1 MSKYIAKIGLEMHC
15 EISKTKTKVFSS
27 AKNDYSSSPNT
38 SVRPV
43 DMGFPGVLPVV
54 NKKAV
59 ELALRASMI
68 TNCTQPEYIWFER
81 KNYYYPDL
89 PKGYQI
95 TQETK
100 PIPVG
105 IYGYVDYE
113 CDGELK
119 RVRVNNIHLE
129 EDAASLDHFKN
140 TSTIDYNRAGVPL
153 LEIVTEPCFYS
164 ADEAVAFLEYM
175 RNVYQYTDISLA
187 DTKKGQIRCDVNVNL
202 KNENGEYV
210 TPRVEIKNVNSFSNV
225 HDAILYEE
233 KRQLKALEENNIME
247 LVQETRRWDEESN
260 STIRMRTKVDAIDYK
275 YFIDPN
281 IPPIKIDKN
290 WVEKIVKTIPRLP
303 LERQNSYI
311 TEYGLSAYDAK
322 ILVKDKDIASYFEEC
337 INLGLDAKM
346 ASNWITVNIVTELNK
361 DNSSIRDFYITP
373 LYLKQ
378 ILDRITDGTISNK
391 QAKEVF
397 SKALEERKEPQSFI
411 SKENSQISNEDE
423 LRSII
428 TKIINNNPG
437 QKEAYLNGKT
447 NLFDYFVGQVMK
459 QTRGKANPI
468 KTKEILSEELNK

>member
-1 MSKYIAKIGLEMHC
+1 MTKLQLVIGLEMHC
-15 EISKTKTKVFSS
+15 ELKSNAKVFSTGIN
-27 AKNDYSSSPNT
+27 KYSDTANCHVS
-38 SVRPV
+38 PV
-43 DMGFPGVLPVV
+43 DMAFPGTLPIV
-54 NKKAV
+54 NKKCIEHAIKM
-59 ELALRASMI
+59 ASVL
-68 TNCTQPEYIWFER
+68 NCTLADKFIFDR

-95 TQETK
+95 TQCTK
-100 PIPVG
+100 PIGVN
-105 IYGYVDYE
+105 GYIDLPCE
-113 CDGELK
+113 D
-119 RVRVNNIHLE
+119 RVIRAEIHDIHLE

-202 KNENGEYV
+202 KNEKGKYV

-233 KRQLKALEENNIME
+233 KRQLKALEENNLEE
-247 LVQETRRWDEESN
+247 LVQETRRWDEETN

-290 WVEKIVKTIPRLP
+290 WVGEIVKTIPRLP
-303 LERQNSYI
+303 LERQNSYMK
-311 TEYGLSAYDAK
+311 EYGLSAYDAK

-361 DNSSIRDFYITP
+361 DNSSIKDFYITP

-378 ILDRITDGTISNK
+378 ILDRIVDGTISNK
-391 QAKEVF
+391 QAKDVF
-397 SKALEERKEPQSFI
+397 SKVLEEKKEPQSFI

-423 LRSII
+423 LRGII
-428 TKIINNNPG
+428 TEIINNNLG

-459 QTRGKANPI
+459 QTRGKANPV

>member
-1 MSKYIAKIGLEMHC
+1 MTKLQLIIGLEMHC
-15 EISKTKTKVFSS
+15 ELKSNAKVFSTGIN
-27 AKNDYSSSPNT
+27 KYSDTANCHVS
-38 SVRPV
+38 PV
-43 DMGFPGVLPVV
+43 DMAFPGTLPIV
-54 NKKAV
+54 NKKCIEHAIKM
-59 ELALRASMI
+59 ASVL
-68 TNCTQPEYIWFER
+68 NCTLADKFVFDR

-95 TQETK
+95 TQCTK
-100 PIPVG
+100 PIGVN
-105 IYGYVDYE
+105 GYIDLP
-113 CDGELK
+113 CQD
-119 RVRVNNIHLE
+119 RVIRAEIHDIHLE

-202 KNENGEYV
+202 KNEKGEYV

-233 KRQLKALEENNIME
+233 KRQLKALEENNLEE
-247 LVQETRRWDEESN
+247 LVQETRRWDEETN

-290 WVEKIVKTIPRLP
+290 WVEEIVKTIPRLP
-303 LERQNSYI
+303 LERQNSYMK
-311 TEYGLSAYDAK
+311 EYGLSAYDAK

-346 ASNWITVNIVTELNK
+346 ASNWITINIVTELNK
-361 DNSSIRDFYITP
+361 DNSSIKDFYITP
-373 LYLKQ
+373 EYLKQ
-378 ILDRITDGTISNK
+378 ILDRIADGTISNK
-391 QAKEVF
+391 QAKDVF
-397 SKALEERKEPQSFI
+397 SKALEERKEPQSYI

-423 LRSII
+423 LRDII
-428 TKIINNNPG
+428 TEIINNNLG

-459 QTRGKANPI
+459 QTRGKANPV

>member
-1 MSKYIAKIGLEMHC
+1 MTKLQLVIGLEMHC
-15 EISKTKTKVFSS
+15 ELKSNAKVFSTGIN
-27 AKNDYSSSPNT
+27 KYSDTANCHVS
-38 SVRPV
+38 PV
-43 DMGFPGVLPVV
+43 DMAFPGTLPIV
-54 NKKAV
+54 NKKCIEHAIKM
-59 ELALRASMI
+59 ASVL
-68 TNCTQPEYIWFER
+68 NCTLADKFIFDR

-95 TQETK
+95 TQCTK
-100 PIPVG
+100 PIGVN
-105 IYGYVDYE
+105 GYIDLPCE
-113 CDGELK
+113 D
-119 RVRVNNIHLE
+119 RVIRAEIHDIHLE

-202 KNENGEYV
+202 KNEKGEYV

-233 KRQLKALEENNIME
+233 KRQLKALEENNLEE
-247 LVQETRRWDEESN
+247 LVQETRRWDEETN

-303 LERQNSYI
+303 LERQNSYMM
-311 TEYGLSAYDAK
+311 EYGLSAYDAK

-337 INLGLDAKM
+337 IKLGMDAKQ
-346 ASNWITVNIVTELNK
+346 ASNWITVNIVTVLNK
-361 DNSSIRDFYITP
+361 DNSSIKDFYITP
-373 LYLKQ
+373 EYLKQ
-378 ILDRITDGTISNK
+378 ILDRIADGTISNK
-391 QAKEVF
+391 QAKDVF
-397 SKALEERKEPQSFI
+397 SKALEEKKEPQSFI

-423 LRSII
+423 LRDII
-428 TKIINNNPG
+428 TEIINNNLG

-459 QTRGKANPI
+459 QTRGKANPV
-468 KTKEILSEELNK
+468 KTKEILSEKLNK

>member
-1 MSKYIAKIGLEMHC
+1 MSKLQLVIGLEMHC
-15 EISKTKTKVFSS
+15 ELKSNAKVFSTGIN
-27 AKNDYSSSPNT
+27 KYSDTANCHVS
-38 SVRPV
+38 PV
-43 DMGFPGVLPVV
+43 DMAFPGTLPIV
-54 NKKAV
+54 NKKCIEHAIKMARV
-59 ELALRASMI
+59 L
-68 TNCTQPEYIWFER
+68 NCTLADKFIFDR

-95 TQETK
+95 TQCTK
-100 PIPVG
+100 PIGVN
-105 IYGYVDYE
+105 GYIDLPCE
-113 CDGELK
+113 D
-119 RVRVNNIHLE
+119 RVIRAKIHDIHLE

-233 KRQLKALEENNIME
+233 KRQLKALEENNIIE

-281 IPPIKIDKN
+281 IPPIKIDKK
-290 WVEKIVKTIPRLP
+290 WVEKIVNTIPRLP

-337 INLGLDAKM
+337 IKLGIDAKI
-346 ASNWITVNIVTELNK
+346 AANWIISTILGYISKENIEINECFVTPSRL
-361 DNSSIRDFYITP
+361 SVI
-373 LYLKQ
+373 
-378 ILDRITDGTISNK
+378 ISNLSENKISSK
-391 QAKEVF
+391 QAKELF
-397 SKALEERKEPQSFI
+397 NLCLERREEPDKIIIDEGMVQI
-411 SKENSQISNEDE
+411 SDDSELIKIVDNILANSQKQIED
-423 LRSII
+423 
-428 TKIINNNPG
+428 
-437 QKEAYLNGKT
+437 YHNGKT
-447 NLFDYFVGQVMK
+447 NLFGFFVGQVMK
-459 QTRGKANPI
+459 ETKGKANPV
-468 KTKEILSEELNK
+468 KVNEILKDKLK

>member
-1 MSKYIAKIGLEMHC
+1 MSKLQLVIGLEMHC
-15 EISKTKTKVFSS
+15 ELKSNAKVFSTGIN
-27 AKNDYSSSPNT
+27 KYSDTANCHVS
-38 SVRPV
+38 PV
-43 DMGFPGVLPVV
+43 DMAFPGTLPIV
-54 NKKAV
+54 NKKCIEHAIKM
-59 ELALRASMI
+59 ASVL
-68 TNCTQPEYIWFER
+68 NCTLADKFIFDR

-95 TQETK
+95 TQCTK
-100 PIPVG
+100 PIGVN
-105 IYGYVDYE
+105 GYIDLPCE
-113 CDGELK
+113 D
-119 RVRVNNIHLE
+119 RVIRAKIHDIHLE

-397 SKALEERKEPQSFI
+397 SKALEEKKEPQSFI

>member
-1 MSKYIAKIGLEMHC
+1 MSKLQLVIGLEMHC
-15 EISKTKTKVFSS
+15 ELKSNAKVFSTGIN
-27 AKNDYSSSPNT
+27 KYSDTANCHVS
-38 SVRPV
+38 PV
-43 DMGFPGVLPVV
+43 DMAFPGTLPIV
-54 NKKAV
+54 NKKCIEHAIKM
-59 ELALRASMI
+59 ASVL
-68 TNCTQPEYIWFER
+68 NCTLADKFIFDR

-95 TQETK
+95 TQCTK
-100 PIPVG
+100 PIGVN
-105 IYGYVDYE
+105 GYIDLPCE
-113 CDGELK
+113 D
-119 RVRVNNIHLE
+119 RVIRAKIHDIHLE

-281 IPPIKIDKN
+281 IPPITIDKK
-290 WVEKIVKTIPRLP
+290 WVEKIVNTIPRLP

-361 DNSSIRDFYITP
+361 DNSSIRDFYITS

-423 LRSII
+423 LKSII
-428 TKIINNNPG
+428 TKIINNNPA

>member
-1 MSKYIAKIGLEMHC
+1 MTKLQLVVGLEMHC
-15 EISKTKTKVFSS
+15 ELKSNAKVFSTGIN
-27 AKNDYSSSPNT
+27 KYSDTANCHVS
-38 SVRPV
+38 PV
-43 DMGFPGVLPVV
+43 DMAFPGTLPIV
-54 NKKAV
+54 NKKCIEHAIKM
-59 ELALRASMI
+59 ASVL
-68 TNCTQPEYIWFER
+68 NCTLADKFIFDR

-95 TQETK
+95 TQCTK
-100 PIPVG
+100 PIGVN
-105 IYGYVDYE
+105 GYIDLP
-113 CDGELK
+113 CQD
-119 RVRVNNIHLE
+119 RVIRAEIHDIHLE

-202 KNENGEYV
+202 KNEKGEYV

-233 KRQLKALEENNIME
+233 KRQLKALEENNLEE
-247 LVQETRRWDEESN
+247 LVQETRRWDEETN

-303 LERQNSYI
+303 LERQNSYMM
-311 TEYGLSAYDAK
+311 EYGLSAYDAK

-337 INLGLDAKM
+337 IKLGMDAKQ
-346 ASNWITVNIVTELNK
+346 ASNWITVNIVAELNK
-361 DNSSIRDFYITP
+361 DNSSIKDFYITP
-373 LYLKQ
+373 EYLKQ
-378 ILDRITDGTISNK
+378 ILDRIADGTISNK
-391 QAKEVF
+391 QAKDVF
-397 SKALEERKEPQSFI
+397 SKALEEKKEPQSFI

-423 LRSII
+423 LRDII
-428 TKIINNNPG
+428 TEIINNNLG

>member
-1 MSKYIAKIGLEMHC
+1 MTKLQLVVGLEMHC
-15 EISKTKTKVFSS
+15 ELKSNAKVFSTGIN
-27 AKNDYSSSPNT
+27 KYSDTANCHVS
-38 SVRPV
+38 PV
-43 DMGFPGVLPVV
+43 DMAFPGTLPIV
-54 NKKAV
+54 NKKCIEHAIKM
-59 ELALRASMI
+59 ASVL
-68 TNCTQPEYIWFER
+68 NCTLADKFIFDR

-95 TQETK
+95 TQCTK
-100 PIPVG
+100 PIGVN
-105 IYGYVDYE
+105 GYIDLP
-113 CDGELK
+113 CQD
-119 RVRVNNIHLE
+119 RVIRAEIHDIHLE

-202 KNENGEYV
+202 KNEKGEYV

-247 LVQETRRWDEESN
+247 LVQETRRWDEETN

-290 WVEKIVKTIPRLP
+290 WIGEIVKTIPRLP
-303 LERQNSYI
+303 LERQNSYMK
-311 TEYGLSAYDAK
+311 EYGLSAYDAK

-361 DNSSIRDFYITP
+361 DNSSIKDFYITP
-373 LYLKQ
+373 KYLKQ
-378 ILDRITDGTISNK
+378 ILDRIADGTISNK
-391 QAKEVF
+391 QAKDVF
-397 SKALEERKEPQSFI
+397 SKALEEKKEPQSFI

-423 LRSII
+423 LRGII
-428 TKIINNNPG
+428 TEIINNNPG

-459 QTRGKANPI
+459 QTRGKANPV

>member
-1 MSKYIAKIGLEMHC
+1 MSKLQLVIGLEMHC
-15 EISKTKTKVFSS
+15 ELKSNAKVFSTGIN
-27 AKNDYSSSPNT
+27 KYSDTANCHVS
-38 SVRPV
+38 PV
-43 DMGFPGVLPVV
+43 DMAFPGTLPIV
-54 NKKAV
+54 NKKCIEHAIKM
-59 ELALRASMI
+59 ASVL
-68 TNCTQPEYIWFER
+68 NCTLADKFIFDR

-95 TQETK
+95 TQCTK
-100 PIPVG
+100 PIGVN
-105 IYGYVDYE
+105 GYIDLPCE
-113 CDGELK
+113 D
-119 RVRVNNIHLE
+119 RVIRAKIHDIHLE

-281 IPPIKIDKN
+281 IPPIKIDKK
-290 WVEKIVKTIPRLP
+290 WVEKIVNTIPRLP

-361 DNSSIRDFYITP
+361 DNSSIKDFYITP

-397 SKALEERKEPQSFI
+397 SKALEEKKEPQSFI

>member
-1 MSKYIAKIGLEMHC
+1 MSKLQLVIGLEMHC
-15 EISKTKTKVFSS
+15 ELKSNAKVFSTGIN
-27 AKNDYSSSPNT
+27 KYSDTANCHVS
-38 SVRPV
+38 PV
-43 DMGFPGVLPVV
+43 DMAFPGTLPIV
-54 NKKAV
+54 NKKCIEHAIKM
-59 ELALRASMI
+59 ASVL
-68 TNCTQPEYIWFER
+68 NCTLADKFIFDR

-95 TQETK
+95 TQCTK
-100 PIPVG
+100 PIGVN
-105 IYGYVDYE
+105 GYIDLPCE
-113 CDGELK
+113 D
-119 RVRVNNIHLE
+119 RVIRAKIHDIHLE

-281 IPPIKIDKN
+281 IPPIKIDKK
-290 WVEKIVKTIPRLP
+290 WVEKIVNTIPRLP

-423 LRSII
+423 LKSII
-428 TKIINNNPG
+428 TKIINNNPA

>member
-1 MSKYIAKIGLEMHC
+1 MTKLQLVVGLEMHC
-15 EISKTKTKVFSS
+15 ELKSNAKVFSTGIN
-27 AKNDYSSSPNT
+27 KYSDTANCHVS
-38 SVRPV
+38 PV
-43 DMGFPGVLPVV
+43 DMAFPGTLPIV
-54 NKKAV
+54 NKKCIEHAIKM
-59 ELALRASMI
+59 ASVL
-68 TNCTQPEYIWFER
+68 NCTLADKFIFDR

-95 TQETK
+95 TQCTK
-100 PIPVG
+100 PIGVN
-105 IYGYVDYE
+105 GYIDLPCE
-113 CDGELK
+113 D
-119 RVRVNNIHLE
+119 RVIRAEIHDIHLE

-202 KNENGEYV
+202 KNEKGEYV

-233 KRQLKALEENNIME
+233 KRQLKALEENNLEE
-247 LVQETRRWDEESN
+247 LVQETRRWDEETN

-303 LERQNSYI
+303 LERQNSYMM
-311 TEYGLSAYDAK
+311 EYGLSAYDAK

-337 INLGLDAKM
+337 IKLDMDAKQ

-361 DNSSIRDFYITP
+361 DNSSIKDFYITP
-373 LYLKQ
+373 EYLKQ
-378 ILDRITDGTISNK
+378 ILDRIADGTISNK

-397 SKALEERKEPQSFI
+397 SKALEEKKEPQSFI

-423 LRSII
+423 LRDII
-428 TKIINNNPG
+428 TEIINNNLE

-459 QTRGKANPI
+459 QTRGKANPV

>member
-1 MSKYIAKIGLEMHC
+1 MSKLQLVIGLEMHC
-15 EISKTKTKVFSS
+15 ELKSNAKVFSTGIN
-27 AKNDYSSSPNT
+27 KYSDTANCHVS
-38 SVRPV
+38 PV
-43 DMGFPGVLPVV
+43 DMAFPGTLPIV
-54 NKKAV
+54 NKKCIEHAIKM
-59 ELALRASMI
+59 ASVL
-68 TNCTQPEYIWFER
+68 NCTLADKFIFDR

-95 TQETK
+95 TQCTK
-100 PIPVG
+100 PIGVN
-105 IYGYVDYE
+105 GYIDLPCE
-113 CDGELK
+113 D
-119 RVRVNNIHLE
+119 RVIRAKIHDIHLE

-281 IPPIKIDKN
+281 IPPIKIDKK
-290 WVEKIVKTIPRLP
+290 WVEKIVNTIPRLP

-428 TKIINNNPG
+428 TKIINNNPA

>member
-1 MSKYIAKIGLEMHC
+1 MSKLQLVIGLEMHC
-15 EISKTKTKVFSS
+15 ELKSNAKVFSTGIN
-27 AKNDYSSSPNT
+27 KYSDTANCHVS
-38 SVRPV
+38 PV
-43 DMGFPGVLPVV
+43 DMAFPGTLPIV
-54 NKKAV
+54 NKKCIEHAIKM
-59 ELALRASMI
+59 ASVL
-68 TNCTQPEYIWFER
+68 NCTLADKFIFDR

-95 TQETK
+95 TQCTK
-100 PIPVG
+100 PIGVN
-105 IYGYVDYE
+105 GYIDLPFE
-113 CDGELK
+113 D
-119 RVRVNNIHLE
+119 RVIRAKIHDIHLE
-129 EDAASLDHFKN
+129 EEAASLDHFKN

-281 IPPIKIDKN
+281 IPPIKIDKK
-290 WVEKIVKTIPRLP
+290 WVEKIVNTIPRLP

-397 SKALEERKEPQSFI
+397 SKALEEKKEPQSFI

>member
-1 MSKYIAKIGLEMHC
+1 MTKLQLVVGLEMHC
-15 EISKTKTKVFSS
+15 ELKSNAKVFSTGIN
-27 AKNDYSSSPNT
+27 KYSDTANCHVS
-38 SVRPV
+38 PV
-43 DMGFPGVLPVV
+43 DMAFPGTLPIV
-54 NKKAV
+54 NKKCIEHAIKMASV
-59 ELALRASMI
+59 LNCALADKFI
-68 TNCTQPEYIWFER
+68 FDR

-95 TQETK
+95 TQCTK
-100 PIPVG
+100 PIGVN
-105 IYGYVDYE
+105 GYIDLP
-113 CDGELK
+113 CQD
-119 RVRVNNIHLE
+119 RVIRAEIHDIHLE

-202 KNENGEYV
+202 KNEKGEYV

-233 KRQLKALEENNIME
+233 KRQLKALEENNLEE
-247 LVQETRRWDEESN
+247 LVQETRRWDEETN

-303 LERQNSYI
+303 LERQNSYMK
-311 TEYGLSAYDAK
+311 EYGLSAYDAK

-361 DNSSIRDFYITP
+361 DNSSIKDFYITP
-373 LYLKQ
+373 KYLKQ
-378 ILDRITDGTISNK
+378 ILDRIADGTISNK
-391 QAKEVF
+391 QAKDVF
-397 SKALEERKEPQSFI
+397 SKALEEKKEPQSFI

-423 LRSII
+423 LRGII
-428 TKIINNNPG
+428 TEIINNNLG

-447 NLFDYFVGQVMK
+447 NLFDYFVGHVMK
-459 QTRGKANPI
+459 QTRGKANPV

>member
-1 MSKYIAKIGLEMHC
+1 MTKLQLVIGLEMHC
-15 EISKTKTKVFSS
+15 ELKSNAKVFSTGIN
-27 AKNDYSSSPNT
+27 KYSDTANCHVS
-38 SVRPV
+38 PV
-43 DMGFPGVLPVV
+43 DMAFPGTLPIV
-54 NKKAV
+54 NKKCIEHAIKM
-59 ELALRASMI
+59 ASVL
-68 TNCTQPEYIWFER
+68 NCTLADKFIFDR

-95 TQETK
+95 TQCTK
-100 PIPVG
+100 PIG
-105 IYGYVDYE
+105 INGYIDLPCE
-113 CDGELK
+113 D
-119 RVRVNNIHLE
+119 RVIRAEIHDIHLE
-129 EDAASLDHFKN
+129 EDAASLDHFKT

-202 KNENGEYV
+202 KNEKGEYV
-210 TPRVEIKNVNSFSNV
+210 TPRVEIKNVHSFSNV

-233 KRQLKALEENNIME
+233 KRQLKALEENNLEE
-247 LVQETRRWDEESN
+247 LVQETRRWDEETN

-290 WVEKIVKTIPRLP
+290 WVGEIVKTIPRLP
-303 LERQNSYI
+303 LERQNSYMK
-311 TEYGLSAYDAK
+311 EYGLSAYDAK

-361 DNSSIRDFYITP
+361 DNSSIKDFYITP
-373 LYLKQ
+373 EYLKQ
-378 ILDRITDGTISNK
+378 ILDRIADGTISNK
-391 QAKEVF
+391 QAKDVF
-397 SKALEERKEPQSFI
+397 SKALEERKEPQSYI

-423 LRSII
+423 LRDII
-428 TKIINNNPG
+428 TEIINNNLG

-459 QTRGKANPI
+459 QTRGKANPV

>member
-1 MSKYIAKIGLEMHC
+1 MTKLQLVVGLEMHC
-15 EISKTKTKVFSS
+15 ELKSNAKVFSTGIN
-27 AKNDYSSSPNT
+27 KYSDTANCHVS
-38 SVRPV
+38 PV
-43 DMGFPGVLPVV
+43 DMAFPGTLPIV
-54 NKKAV
+54 NKKCIEHAIKMASV
-59 ELALRASMI
+59 LNCALADKFI
-68 TNCTQPEYIWFER
+68 FDR

-95 TQETK
+95 TQCTK
-100 PIPVG
+100 PIGVN
-105 IYGYVDYE
+105 GYIDLP
-113 CDGELK
+113 CQD
-119 RVRVNNIHLE
+119 RVIRAEIHDIHLE

-202 KNENGEYV
+202 KNEKGEYV
-210 TPRVEIKNVNSFSNV
+210 TPRVETKNVNSFSNV

-233 KRQLKALEENNIME
+233 KRQLKALEENNLEE
-247 LVQETRRWDEESN
+247 LVQETRRWDEETN

-303 LERQNSYI
+303 LERQNSYMK
-311 TEYGLSAYDAK
+311 EYGLSAYDAK

-361 DNSSIRDFYITP
+361 DNSSIKDFYITP
-373 LYLKQ
+373 KYLKQ
-378 ILDRITDGTISNK
+378 ILDRIADGTISNK
-391 QAKEVF
+391 QAKDVF
-397 SKALEERKEPQSFI
+397 SKALEEKKEPQSFI

-423 LRSII
+423 LRGII
-428 TKIINNNPG
+428 TEIINNNLG

-459 QTRGKANPI
+459 QTRGKANPV

>member
-1 MSKYIAKIGLEMHC
+1 MSKLQLVIGLEMHC
-15 EISKTKTKVFSS
+15 ELKSNAKVFSTGIN
-27 AKNDYSSSPNT
+27 KYSDTANCHVSPI
-38 SVRPV
+38 
-43 DMGFPGVLPVV
+43 DMAFPGTLPIV
-54 NKKAV
+54 NKKCIEHAIKM
-59 ELALRASMI
+59 ASVL
-68 TNCTQPEYIWFER
+68 NCTLADKFIFDR

-95 TQETK
+95 TQCTK
-100 PIPVG
+100 PIGVN
-105 IYGYVDYE
+105 GYIDLPCE
-113 CDGELK
+113 D
-119 RVRVNNIHLE
+119 RVIRAKIHDIHLE

-281 IPPIKIDKN
+281 IPPIKIDKK
-290 WVEKIVKTIPRLP
+290 WVEKIVNTIPRLP

-361 DNSSIRDFYITP
+361 DNSSIKDFYITP

-423 LRSII
+423 LKSII
-428 TKIINNNPG
+428 TKIINNNPA

>member
-1 MSKYIAKIGLEMHC
+1 MSKLQLVIGLEMHC
-15 EISKTKTKVFSS
+15 ELKSNAKVFSTGIN
-27 AKNDYSSSPNT
+27 KYSDTANCHVS
-38 SVRPV
+38 PV
-43 DMGFPGVLPVV
+43 DMAFPGTLPIV
-54 NKKAV
+54 NKKCIEHAIKM
-59 ELALRASMI
+59 ASVL
-68 TNCTQPEYIWFER
+68 NCTLADKFIFDR

-95 TQETK
+95 TQCTK
-100 PIPVG
+100 PIGVN
-105 IYGYVDYE
+105 GYIDLPCE
-113 CDGELK
+113 D
-119 RVRVNNIHLE
+119 RVIRAKIHDIHLE

-378 ILDRITDGTISNK
+378 ILDRIADGTISNK

-397 SKALEERKEPQSFI
+397 SKALEEKKEPQSFI

>member
-1 MSKYIAKIGLEMHC
+1 MSKLQLVIGLEMHC
-15 EISKTKTKVFSS
+15 ELKSNAKVFSTGIN
-27 AKNDYSSSPNT
+27 KYSDTANCHVS
-38 SVRPV
+38 PV
-43 DMGFPGVLPVV
+43 DMAFPGTLPIV
-54 NKKAV
+54 NKKCIEHAIKM
-59 ELALRASMI
+59 ASVL
-68 TNCTQPEYIWFER
+68 NCTLADKFIFDR

-95 TQETK
+95 TQCTK
-100 PIPVG
+100 PIGVN
-105 IYGYVDYE
+105 GYIDLPCE
-113 CDGELK
+113 D
-119 RVRVNNIHLE
+119 RVIRAKIHDIHLE

-281 IPPIKIDKN
+281 IPPIKIDKK
-290 WVEKIVKTIPRLP
+290 WVEKIVNTIPRLP

>member
-1 MSKYIAKIGLEMHC
+1 MSKLQLVIGLEMHC
-15 EISKTKTKVFSS
+15 ELKSNAKVFSTGIN
-27 AKNDYSSSPNT
+27 KYSDTANCHVS
-38 SVRPV
+38 PV
-43 DMGFPGVLPVV
+43 DMAFPGTLPIV
-54 NKKAV
+54 NKKCIEHAIKM
-59 ELALRASMI
+59 ASVL
-68 TNCTQPEYIWFER
+68 NCTLADKFIFDR

-95 TQETK
+95 TQCTK
-100 PIPVG
+100 PIGVN
-105 IYGYVDYE
+105 GYIDLPCE
-113 CDGELK
+113 D
-119 RVRVNNIHLE
+119 RVIRAKIHDIHLE

-247 LVQETRRWDEESN
+247 LVQETRRWDEETN

-290 WVEKIVKTIPRLP
+290 WVGEIVKTIPRLP
-303 LERQNSYI
+303 LERQNSYMK
-311 TEYGLSAYDAK
+311 EYGLSAYDAK

-361 DNSSIRDFYITP
+361 DNSSIKDFYITP
-373 LYLKQ
+373 EYLKQ
-378 ILDRITDGTISNK
+378 ILDRIADGTISNK

-397 SKALEERKEPQSFI
+397 SKALEKRKEPKSFI

-428 TKIINNNPG
+428 TEIINNNPG
-437 QKEAYLNGKT
+437 QKEAYLNGRT

-459 QTRGKANPI
+459 QTRGKANPV
-468 KTKEILSEELNK
+468 KTKEILSEELSK

>member
-1 MSKYIAKIGLEMHC
+1 MSKLQLVIGLEMHC
-15 EISKTKTKVFSS
+15 ELKSNAKVFSTGIN
-27 AKNDYSSSPNT
+27 KYSDTANCHVS
-38 SVRPV
+38 PV
-43 DMGFPGVLPVV
+43 DMAFPGTLPIV
-54 NKKAV
+54 NKKCIEHAIKM
-59 ELALRASMI
+59 ASVL
-68 TNCTQPEYIWFER
+68 NCTLADKFIFDR

-95 TQETK
+95 TQCTK
-100 PIPVG
+100 PIGVN
-105 IYGYVDYE
+105 GYIDLPCE
-113 CDGELK
+113 D
-119 RVRVNNIHLE
+119 RVIRAKIHDIHLE

-290 WVEKIVKTIPRLP
+290 WVGEIVKTIPRLP
-303 LERQNSYI
+303 LERQNSYMK
-311 TEYGLSAYDAK
+311 EYGLSAYDAK

-361 DNSSIRDFYITP
+361 NNSSIKDFYITP
-373 LYLKQ
+373 EYLKQ
-378 ILDRITDGTISNK
+378 ILDRIADGTISNK

-397 SKALEERKEPQSFI
+397 SKALEKRKEPQSFI

-428 TKIINNNPG
+428 TEIINNNPG
-437 QKEAYLNGKT
+437 QKEAYLNGRT

-459 QTRGKANPI
+459 QTRGKANPV
-468 KTKEILSEELNK
+468 KTKEILSEELSK

>member
-1 MSKYIAKIGLEMHC
+1 MSKLQLVIGLEMHC
-15 EISKTKTKVFSS
+15 ELKSNAKVFSTGIN
-27 AKNDYSSSPNT
+27 KYSDTANCHVS
-38 SVRPV
+38 PV
-43 DMGFPGVLPVV
+43 DMAFPGTLPIV
-54 NKKAV
+54 NKKCIEHAIKM
-59 ELALRASMI
+59 ASVL
-68 TNCTQPEYIWFER
+68 NCTLADKFIFDR

-95 TQETK
+95 TQCTK
-100 PIPVG
+100 PIGVN
-105 IYGYVDYE
+105 GYIDLPCE
-113 CDGELK
+113 D
-119 RVRVNNIHLE
+119 RVIRAKIHDIHLE

-187 DTKKGQIRCDVNVNL
+187 DTKKGKIRCDVNVNL
-202 KNENGEYV
+202 KNENGDYV

-361 DNSSIRDFYITP
+361 DNSSIKDFYITP

-397 SKALEERKEPQSFI
+397 SKALEEKKEPQSFI

-437 QKEAYLNGKT
+437 QKEA
-447 NLFDYFVGQVMK
+447 
-459 QTRGKANPI
+459 
-468 KTKEILSEELNK
+468 